1 MANIKLGKLFHSDI
15 LCPYC
20 MNELNRTQILYM
32 CPTCGKEIKQNAFE
46 FARMKAPVCN
56 DPNCQRQIT
65 KRYCI
70 QCRTPLPFDI
80 LQYKK
85 NLRFALIGITGSGK
99 TNYLTTMITEAKKTD
114 DFPMIFTWRE
124 NQTRIVYLYNKNML
138 YKDKDRLDET
148 DPGVRPKAQQWKLT
162 PRNGGTTGKLQDNG
176 KNTDI
181 YSLTL
186 FDGAGED
193 CEHTDPVIS
202 RYINGAHALIV
213 LYDPLALPNLSMNLS
228 EKAIQRSTTAHHVS
242 DDNAA
247 MVEEISNYIRE
258 NCRINA
264 GKKIPKDVAIV
275 FTKIDEVLDT
285 FGFGTVRKPSPHLE
299 AGGFVQEDAD
309 EVDREIRNWLKEW
322 GEISFLDAIEA
333 NFDSSHVR
341 FFGVSS
347 FGSHPDDNGHPIDVK
362 PHRVLDPLYWMLS
375 LEGVIPIISN
385 ETEKEQ
391 DESSFEE

>member
-1 MANIKLGKLFHSDI
+1 MERAYSGTGCILLRLFFGMAVSVCQGSAVQIQNARKLLHMVGRVVPLRNVGKLRPLLLRVFLHHGFSVAKQFH
-15 LCPYC
+15 
-20 MNELNRTQILYM
+20 
-32 CPTCGKEIKQNAFE
+32 F
-46 FARMKAPVCN
+46 
-56 DPNCQRQIT
+56 
-65 KRYCI
+65 
-70 QCRTPLPFDI
+70 
-80 LQYKK
+80 
-85 NLRFALIGITGSGK
+85 
-99 TNYLTTMITEAKKTD
+99 
-114 DFPMIFTWRE
+114 
-124 NQTRIVYLYNKNML
+124 
-138 YKDKDRLDET
+138 
-148 DPGVRPKAQQWKLT
+148 
-162 PRNGGTTGKLQDNG
+162 
-176 KNTDI
+176 
-181 YSLTL
+181 
-186 FDGAGED
+186 
-193 CEHTDPVIS
+193 
-202 RYINGAHALIV
+202 
-213 LYDPLALPNLSMNLS
+213 
-228 EKAIQRSTTAHHVS
+228 
-242 DDNAA
+242 
-247 MVEEISNYIRE
+247 
-258 NCRINA
+258 INA